1 MKDARTL
8 SDRAQAP
15 TFPHRAEAAGD
26 TGTDTFFLGRQPIVG
41 RRRELV
47 AYELLFRSGTHNA
60 AGVVDHFVA
69 TATVINNAFFSLGI
83 QGAIGDRKGFINVSE
98 EALMSDMIEL
108 LPRDQIVL
116 EILEHVELTPALIAR
131 CRQLKE
137 DGFLLALDDVVRL
150 TDEQLSLFDC
160 LAYLKVDIT
169 GMAEP
174 TVRDFVGLGHAHGLA
189 VLAEKVE
196 TEAQFSFCH
205 TLGVDFFQGYFFA
218 RPTILTGRAVRP
230 SKILLVNLLRLL
242 STDADIDAL
251 ERALKEA
258 PDLTVRLL
266 RMANS
271 CAMQQ
276 VRKVSSLRSAILVL
290 GREQIGRIVQ
300 VMLFVGNV
308 GADISSDPLVQTAA
322 IRGRL
327 MEHLA
332 EAHGLGAL
340 RGEAFIVGILSVADT
355 VFGQSMIQLLKMLNL
370 DDALE
375 DALLNRQGPL
385 GRLLLL
391 VEASEHPDDVDL
403 AAAVAELRGASL
415 IAFNR
420 MQLEA
425 MRWASNL

>member
-1 MKDARTL
+1 M

-15 TFPHRAEAAGD
+15 TVPHRAAAACN
-26 TGTDTFFLGRQPIVG
+26 TGADTFFLGRQPIVG
-41 RRRELV
+41 RKRELF

-60 AGVVDHFVA
+60 AGVVDDFVA
-69 TATVINNAFFSLGI
+69 TATVINNAFLSLGI
-83 QGAIGDRKGFINVSE
+83 QGAIGDRRGFINVCE
-98 EALMSDMIEL
+98 EALMSEVIEL

-116 EILEHVELTPALIAR
+116 EILEDVELTPSLIER

-137 DGFLLALDDVVRL
+137 DGYFLALDDVVRL
-150 TDEQLSLFDC
+150 TKEQLSLFDC
-160 LAYLKVDIT
+160 LAYLKIDIT

-174 TVRDFVGLGHAHGLA
+174 TVRDFVALGHAHGLA

-205 TLGVDFFQGYFFA
+205 TLGIDFFQGYFFA

-242 STDADIDAL
+242 EADADIEAL

-276 VRKVSSLRSAILVL
+276 TRKVSSLRTAILLL
-290 GREQIGRIVQ
+290 GREQIGRLVQ
-300 VMLFVGNV
+300 VMLFVGHV
-308 GADISSDPLVQTAA
+308 GVDISSDPLVQTAA

-332 EAHGLGAL
+332 EAHGLNAL
-340 RGEAFIVGILSVADT
+340 RGQAFMVGILSLADS
-355 VFGQSMIQLLKMLNL
+355 VFGQSMIQLVKMLNL
-370 DDALE
+370 DDALA
-375 DALLNRQGPL
+375 DALLHRQGPL
-385 GRLLLL
+385 GRLLIL
-391 VEASEHPDDVDL
+391 VEASEQPDGVDL
-403 AAAVAELRGASL
+403 AAALAELSSASL
-415 IAFNR
+415 AAFNR
-420 MQLEA
+420 MQLDA
-425 MRWASNL
+425 MRWASSL

>member
-1 MKDARTL
+1 MRA
-8 SDRAQAP
+8 RAQAP

-26 TGTDTFFLGRQPIVG
+26 SGTDTFFLGRQPIVG
-41 RRRELV
+41 RHRELV
-47 AYELLFRSGTHNA
+47 AYELLFRSGTHNV

-69 TATVINNAFFSLGI
+69 TATVINNAFLSLGI
-83 QGAIGDRKGFINVSE
+83 QGAIGDRRGFINVSE
-98 EALMSDMIEL
+98 EALMSDVIEL
-108 LPRDQIVL
+108 LPRGQIVL
-116 EILEHVELTPALIAR
+116 EILEHVELTPALVDR

-137 DGFLLALDDVVRL
+137 DGFLLALDDVVHL
-150 TDEQLSLFDC
+150 TEVQRSLFDC
-160 LAYLKVDIT
+160 LAYLKIDIT
-169 GMAEP
+169 DMAEFA
-174 TVRDFVGLGHAHGLA
+174 VRDLVDRGHAAGVA
-189 VLAEKVE
+189 MIVEKVE

-205 TLGVDFFQGYFFA
+205 ALGVDFFQGYFFA

-242 STDADIDAL
+242 AADADTDVL

-271 CAMQQ
+271 VALQQ
-276 VRKVSSLRSAILVL
+276 TRKVSSLRNAILVL
-290 GREQIGRIVQ
+290 GREQIARIVQ
-300 VMLFVGNV
+300 VMLFVGHV
-308 GADISSDPLVQTAA
+308 GADISSDPLIQTAA

-327 MEHLA
+327 MERLA
-332 EAHGLGAL
+332 ETHGLSAL
-340 RGEAFIVGILSVADT
+340 RGEAFMVGILSLADT

-385 GRLLLL
+385 GRLLTL
-391 VEASEHPDDVDL
+391 VEASEQPDGEEL
-403 AAAVAELRGASL
+403 ASALTGLSGASL
-415 IAFNR
+415 AAFNR

-425 MRWASNL
+425 MEWANSL

>member
-1 MKDARTL
+1 MR
-8 SDRAQAP
+8 DRAQAP
-15 TFPHRAEAAGD
+15 SFPHRVEAAGD
-26 TGTDTFFLGRQPIVG
+26 AGTDTFFLGRQPIVG

-60 AGVVDHFVA
+60 AGVVDHFIA

-83 QGAIGDRKGFINVSE
+83 QGAIGDRLGFVNVSE
-98 EALMSDMIEL
+98 EALMSDVIEL
-108 LPRDQIVL
+108 LPRGQIVL
-116 EILEHVELTPALIAR
+116 EILEHVELTPPIIAR

-150 TDEQLSLFDC
+150 TDQQRSLFDC
-160 LAYLKVDIT
+160 IAYLKIDIAD
-169 GMAEP
+169 MAQS
-174 TVRDFVGLGHAHGLA
+174 TVRELVDLGHAHGVA

-196 TEAQFSFCH
+196 TEAQFTLCH
-205 TLGVDFFQGYFFA
+205 ALGVDFFQGYFFA
-218 RPTILTGRAVRP
+218 RPTILSGRAVRP

-242 STDADIDAL
+242 AVDADIDVL

-271 CAMQQ
+271 CAMQPMH
-276 VRKVSSLRSAILVL
+276 KVSSLRSAILVL

-300 VMLFVGNV
+300 IMLFVGHV
-308 GADISSDPLVQTAA
+308 GADINSDPLIQTAA

-332 EAHGLGAL
+332 EAHGLSAL
-340 RGEAFIVGILSVADT
+340 RGEAFMVGILSLAGV

-375 DALLNRQGPL
+375 EALLHRQGPL
-385 GRLLLL
+385 GRLLVL
-391 VEASEHPDDVDL
+391 VEASEKPDSDDL
-403 AAAVAELRGASL
+403 VAALAELSGASMA
-415 IAFNR
+415 AFNR

-425 MRWASNL
+425 MEWANSL